1 MADTPQYFDLVTM
14 GRIGV
19 DLYPLQTGVPLSQV
33 ETFGKFLGGS
43 AANVAVAAARLGRSA
58 AVITRTGD
66 DPFGT
71 YLHEALKDFG
81 VDDRWVTPVAAY
93 PTPVTFCE
101 IFPPDDFPLY
111 FYRRPKAPDLE
122 IHPHELDLPAI
133 RAAGIFWVTG
143 TGLSEEPSRTATL
156 AALQARAKAGTTVFD
171 LDWRPMFW
179 KDPDQARPYYR
190 EALRHATVAVGN
202 LDECEVATGV
212 REPEACAEALLAA
225 GVELAVVKQGPRGCW
240 PCTGTA
246 AGPRCP
252 RCRSRW
258 STASAP
264 ATPSAVRS
272 ATVCSPAGTWSG
284 PCATP
289 TRPAPSS
296 PRASPARP
304 PCRPRRRSPASSRGT
319 RRAGRPSPERS
330 PSLKLSIPELTTVR
344 ARHPEA
350 VAEAAARR
358 ARRPLI
364 GDSGRLMIVAADH
377 PARGA
382 LGIGDRRL
390 AMADRAD
397 LLERLCVALS
407 RPGVDGVLATA
418 DILEDLLLLGA
429 LENKVV
435 MGSMN
440 RGGLAGASF
449 EMDDRFTGHRAEDIQ
464 RLGFDAGKLLVRI
477 DYDDPGSLATL
488 EASARAVDAMAARR
502 LPVFVEPFISRRVDG
517 RVRNDLSAEAV
528 TRSIAIASGLG
539 GTSAYTWLKLPVT
552 EHVDDME
559 AVLRTST
566 LPVVLLGG
574 EVGDQE
580 AAYERWG
587 KALRLP
593 TVQGMVVGRS
603 LLYPAE
609 GSVETAVDTAVGLL

>member
-1 MADTPQYFDLVTM
+1 M
-14 GRIGV
+14 
-19 DLYPLQTGVPLSQV
+19 
-33 ETFGKFLGGS
+33 
-43 AANVAVAAARLGRSA
+43 N
-58 AVITRTGD
+58 
-66 DPFGT
+66 
-71 YLHEALKDFG
+71 
-81 VDDRWVTPVAAY
+81 
-93 PTPVTFCE
+93 
-101 IFPPDDFPLY
+101 
-111 FYRRPKAPDLE
+111 
-122 IHPHELDLPAI
+122 
-133 RAAGIFWVTG
+133 
-143 TGLSEEPSRTATL
+143 
-156 AALQARAKAGTTVFD
+156 
-171 LDWRPMFW
+171 
-179 KDPDQARPYYR
+179 
-190 EALRHATVAVGN
+190 
-202 LDECEVATGV
+202 
-212 REPEACAEALLAA
+212 
-225 GVELAVVKQGPRGCW
+225 
-240 PCTGTA
+240 
-246 AGPRCP
+246 
-252 RCRSRW
+252 
-258 STASAP
+258 
-264 ATPSAVRS
+264 
-272 ATVCSPAGTWSG
+272 
-284 PCATP
+284 
-289 TRPAPSS
+289 
-296 PRASPARP
+296 
-304 PCRPRRRSPASSRGT
+304 
-319 RRAGRPSPERS
+319 
-330 PSLKLSIPELTTVR
+330 LSIPELTTVR

-364 GDSGRLMIVAADH
+364 GGSGRLMIVAADH

-449 EMDDRFTGHRAEDIQ
+449 EMDDRFTGHRAEDIE

-477 DYDDPGSLATL
+477 DYDDLGSLTTL
-488 EASARAVDAMAARR
+488 ESSARAVDAMAARR

-552 EHVDDME
+552 ENADDM
-559 AVLRTST
+559 AQVLRTST